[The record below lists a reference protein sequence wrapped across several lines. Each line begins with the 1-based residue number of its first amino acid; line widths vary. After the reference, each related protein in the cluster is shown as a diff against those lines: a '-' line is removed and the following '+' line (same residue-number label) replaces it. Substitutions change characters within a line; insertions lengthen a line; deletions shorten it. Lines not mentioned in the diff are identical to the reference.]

1 MLIVAILS
9 GDIGIGNNVYLLR
22 DFVSISFYIVMG
34 AIGAGGS
41 LFDFWLGMFCE
52 EYVIL
57 YELTGLSMLAMDAG
71 VAGSPWVRLL
81 AAGVLGGLIGIER
94 DKHGRSAG
102 LRTHLLVSMGASLF
116 MLISIAIA
124 GMEIRVMH
132 GVSRLADPGRI
143 AAQVVTGIGFLGAG
157 VIIKEGVT
165 VRGLTTASC
174 LWFAAGIGMACGG
187 GFFKLGIYATVFA
200 LFALIFLIYVFVY
213 YKRDSYRTLSV
224 VVPMDCDVAVRM
236 CHRGDTDLAS
246 FKVIKRLEN
255 DLGDVIKLNWA
266 QL

>member
-81 AAGVLGGLIGIER
+81 AAGVL
-94 DKHGRSAG
+94 
-102 LRTHLLVSMGASLF
+102 GASLF